1 MIMIILMIIRLVQVG
16 HVKYSYTIIKNI
28 DDLILVKDYLLD
40 EIDTIDNIMPSIIQ
54 YNVMDKYSYR
64 NVKEAKDAFR
74 LIMNDTINNNI
85 PLDFFLRYLRRF
97 YIVSGLAESD
107 KEVVSRLRYLF
118 ELAMYLKL
126 NEEE

>member
-1 MIMIILMIIRLVQVG
+1 MIIRLVQVG

>member
-1 MIMIILMIIRLVQVG
+1 M
-16 HVKYSYTIIKNI
+16 KYSYTIIKNI